1 MKKVIQSGLFVLLML
16 FAFSGIS
23 KAETL
28 LIPPLEID
36 FAGSQDASL
45 ICIITNVS
53 QTARSMTID
62 VININCVAINMV
74 TDMVDPGTRLGIT
87 QGSDNR
93 NSTPSH
99 CKFTVVNGNKSSVRA
114 SAYIFHVGIG
124 CISGV
129 TAF

>member
-1 MKKVIQSGLFVLLML
+1 ML

-53 QTARSMTID
+53 QTAISMTID
-62 VININCVAINMV
+62 VININGVAINMV
-74 TDMVDPGTRLGIT
+74 TDIVDPGTRLGIT
-87 QGSDNR
+87 QGSDN
-93 NSTPSH
+93 
-99 CKFTVVNGNKSSVRA
+99 GN
-114 SAYIFHVGIG
+114 
-124 CISGV
+124 
-129 TAF
+129 